1 MAKKRTKWD
10 KLAEELVMCKQGGA
24 RIRKPPEQCEEC
36 PDGDECKEYE
46 DFLEKRAAEPDDA
59 RDSEAPEGE
68 DMLPSLAF
76 HHGGDKDTGDGDNK
90 AATVPDDE
98 GDVNSTE
105 AADEDDHD
113 EAANSKAESGEDV
126 PPEMTQAS
134 DDQNWTFVRTEEI
147 GLDTIKCDP
156 DEMTRPVHA
165 GHVASLVES
174 AEHFDIEV
182 IVDEDLNL
190 VSGRHRFEAAR
201 ELGWKVITAQVY
213 RYATDSD
220 RLRHAINENI
230 SHGLPYN
237 QDEKRE
243 LGLRLF
249 ETGTN
254 LADIAECLAVTV
266 RSVQKWTKPKRDTM
280 RSVVASQAKE
290 LSQSGAT
297 QEEIAAELNV
307 SRNVVRTILGE
318 NGENGTCSEITIGDT
333 VEKPERPD
341 ADDEPADDADASV
354 VEFDIGELDFSDVSD
369 DASEADA
376 AEPEDEQIYPTR
388 DSDDSYVDDQDA
400 DDNDDDDD
408 DNDLGSQVIAQ
419 VADAANALT
428 LAAELLQDVDDNQ
441 LPSAPEL
448 KAVYHKLTDALA
460 AFGKAW
466 KEKITAN
473 R

>member
-1 MAKKRTKWD
+1 MPRKSKWD

-24 RIRKPPEQCEEC
+24 RIRKPPEQCEACTER
-36 PDGDECKEYE
+36 DGCKDYE
-46 DFLEKRAAEPDDA
+46 GFLEKRAGAKHIVESDADDQVQ
-59 RDSEAPEGE
+59 EE
-68 DMLPSLAF
+68 DVLPLVVDI
-76 HHGGDKDTGDGDNK
+76 HGVNGDTGDNGS
-90 AATVPDDE
+90 ALAPD
-98 GDVNSTE
+98 SK
-105 AADEDDHD
+105 ADEATRAEVTATGDD
-113 EAANSKAESGEDV
+113 G
-126 PPEMTQAS
+126 PAS
-134 DDQNWTFVRTEEI
+134 VRDAWAFVRTEEVP
-147 GLDTIKCDP
+147 IKDVEVAD
-156 DEMTRPVHA
+156 DEMTRQVHP

-174 AEHFDIEV
+174 ADHLEFEL
-182 IVDEDLNL
+182 IVDVNYRL
-190 VSGRHRFEAAR
+190 VSGRHRLEAAR
-201 ELGWKVITAQVY
+201 ELGLKIITVHVY
-213 RYATDSD
+213 QYASDSD

-230 SHGLPYN
+230 SHGLPYT
-237 QDEKRE
+237 QEEKRE
-243 LGLRLF
+243 LGLRLY
-249 ETGTN
+249 ETGTD
-254 LADIAECLAVTV
+254 LADIAEFLAVTV
-266 RSVQKWTKPKRDTM
+266 RSVQKWTKPRRDTM

-290 LSQSGAT
+290 LTESGAT
-297 QEEIAAELNV
+297 QEEIAAELGV
-307 SRNVVRTILGE
+307 SRNVVRTILGD

-376 AEPEDEQIYPTR
+376 AESDDAQIYPTR

-466 KEKITAN
+466 KERVTSK

>member
-1 MAKKRTKWD
+1 
-10 KLAEELVMCKQGGA
+10 
-24 RIRKPPEQCEEC
+24 
-36 PDGDECKEYE
+36 
-46 DFLEKRAAEPDDA
+46 
-59 RDSEAPEGE
+59 
-68 DMLPSLAF
+68 
-76 HHGGDKDTGDGDNK
+76 
-90 AATVPDDE
+90 
-98 GDVNSTE
+98 
-105 AADEDDHD
+105 
-113 EAANSKAESGEDV
+113 
-126 PPEMTQAS
+126 
-134 DDQNWTFVRTEEI
+134 
-147 GLDTIKCDP
+147 
-156 DEMTRPVHA
+156 
-165 GHVASLVES
+165 
-174 AEHFDIEV
+174 
-182 IVDEDLNL
+182 
-190 VSGRHRFEAAR
+190 
-201 ELGWKVITAQVY
+201 
-213 RYATDSD
+213 
-220 RLRHAINENI
+220 
-230 SHGLPYN
+230 
-237 QDEKRE
+237 
-243 LGLRLF
+243 
-249 ETGTN
+249 
-254 LADIAECLAVTV
+254 
-266 RSVQKWTKPKRDTM
+266 M

-290 LSQSGAT
+290 LTESGAT
-297 QEEIAAELNV
+297 QEEIAAELGV
-307 SRNVVRTILGE
+307 SRNVVRTILGD

-376 AEPEDEQIYPTR
+376 AESDDAQIYPTR

-466 KEKITAN
+466 KERVTSK